1 MKSRF
6 FAILAVNQT
15 TKQTSMTKK
24 IVICDD
30 HVLFSSGLTELL
42 KKNTNDYDIISFN
55 DSVSCKQYLQQH
67 RVDVF
72 ICDLNIDNIDGFL
85 LINELRK
92 ELKGTRVIIL
102 TAYYEDF
109 LIQKAARVG
118 IHAFLKKET
127 EANELI
133 SVIEMESD
141 SPFYTNKLVKN
152 SSNSFQEI
160 DVSVAGKFK
169 LSAQEKH
176 IIRLIIEGKTSKEIA
191 DQLFISKTTVDTHRR
206 NINRKL
212 EIGNSA
218 SLIKFANENN
228 LFS

>member
-1 MKSRF
+1 
-6 FAILAVNQT
+6 
-15 TKQTSMTKK
+15 MTKK

-30 HVLFSSGLTELL
+30 HILFSSGLTELL
-42 KKNTNDYDIISFN
+42 KKNNSSYDIISFN
-55 DSVSCKQYLQQH
+55 ESISCKHHLQQQQA
-67 RVDVF
+67 DIF
-72 ICDLNIDNIDGFL
+72 ICDLNIDNIDGFI
-85 LINELRK
+85 LINEIRK
-92 ELKGTRVIIL
+92 ELKETKVIIL

-109 LIQKAARVG
+109 LIQKAEKAG

-127 EANELI
+127 EAKELI
-133 SVIEMESD
+133 SVIEMSTD
-141 SPFYTNKLVKN
+141 APFYTNKEVKRP
-152 SSNSFQEI
+152 SNLFQEI
-160 DVSVAGKFK
+160 DLSVAGKFK
-169 LSAQEKH
+169 LSGQEKQ

-191 DQLFISKTTVDTHRR
+191 DKLFISKTTVDTHRR

>member
-1 MKSRF
+1 
-6 FAILAVNQT
+6 
-15 TKQTSMTKK
+15 MTKK

-30 HVLFSSGLTELL
+30 HILFSSGLTELL
-42 KKNTNDYDIISFN
+42 KKNTGKYDIISFK

-67 RVDVF
+67 LVDVF
-72 ICDLNIDNIDGFL
+72 ICDLNIDNIDGFV

-92 ELKGTRVIIL
+92 ELKGTKVIIL

-109 LIQKAARVG
+109 LIQKAEKAG

-133 SVIEMESD
+133 SVIEMNMDAS
-141 SPFYTNKLVKN
+141 FYTNKGVKN
-152 SSNSFQEI
+152 YSNSFQEI
-160 DVSVAGKFK
+160 DTSVAAKFR
-169 LSAQEKH
+169 LSGQEKQ

-191 DQLFISKTTVDTHRR
+191 EILFISKTTVDTHRR